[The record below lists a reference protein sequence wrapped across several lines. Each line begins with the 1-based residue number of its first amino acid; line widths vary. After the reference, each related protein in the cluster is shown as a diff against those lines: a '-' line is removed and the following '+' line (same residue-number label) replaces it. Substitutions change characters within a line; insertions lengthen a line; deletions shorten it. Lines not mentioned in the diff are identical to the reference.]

1 MQIYF
6 IRHAQSE
13 NNHLF
18 DLNGSSQGRND
29 DPDLTVVGEKQ
40 ARLLFEYFVN
50 NHSQVK
56 IIKDDLNLSGYSFT
70 HLYTSPMI
78 RAIKTA
84 WRIAR
89 NLELPL
95 QVIMD
100 IHEGGG
106 IFLENEEKELVGL
119 PGKPKSYFMKN
130 FPGLL
135 LDQEMDET
143 GWWNRP
149 FEPYEIRKPR
159 AKKVI
164 QYLLENHNDNDQI
177 ALFSHAGFFNYFLS
191 ALLNYDESERV
202 RFNINNTSISRID
215 IEKSSN
221 ITKILYINQIS
232 FLPNELIT

>member
-18 DLNGSSQGRND
+18 DLIGNSKGRNE
-29 DPDLTVVGEKQ
+29 DPDLTTVGEKQ
-40 ARLLFEYFVN
+40 AMLLLDYLLSRQSNGN
-50 NHSQVK
+50 NL
-56 IIKDDLNLSGYSFT
+56 KDDLNRSGFSFT

-78 RAIKTA
+78 RAIKTG
-84 WRIAR
+84 WNIA
-89 NLELPL
+89 LKLDLPL

-100 IHEGGG
+100 LHEGGG
-106 IFLENEEKELVGL
+106 IFLENEKKELIGL
-119 PGKPKSYFMKN
+119 KGNQKSYFLKN

-149 FEPYEIRKPR
+149 FEPYENRKPR

-164 QYLLENHNDNDQI
+164 QYLLDNHNENDQI

-191 ALLNYDESERV
+191 ALLNYDESENV

-215 IEKSSN
+215 IEKNSKVSR
-221 ITKILYINQIS
+221 ILYVNQIC
-232 FLPNELIT
+232 FLPYEFIT

>member
-13 NNHLF
+13 NNLLY
-18 DLNGSSQGRND
+18 DINGSSQGRND
-29 DPDLTVVGEKQ
+29 DPDLTSVGEKQ
-40 ARLLFEYFVN
+40 AKLLLEFFIN
-50 NHSQVK
+50 NSPGE
-56 IIKDDLNLSGYSFT
+56 IIEKDDHNRFGFSFT
-70 HLYTSPMI
+70 HLYSSPMI
-78 RAIKTA
+78 RAIKTG
-84 WRIAR
+84 WGISKS
-89 NLELPL
+89 LKLPL

-100 IHEGGG
+100 LHEGGG
-106 IFLENEEKELVGL
+106 IFLENEEKELIGL
-119 PGKPKSYFMKN
+119 PGKPKSYFLKN

-164 QYLLENHNDNDQI
+164 QYLVENHNENDHI

-191 ALLNYDESERV
+191 ALLNYDESESI

-221 ITKILYINQIS
+221 ISKILYINQIS
-232 FLPNELIT
+232 FLPHELIT